1 MKFKKSIFN
10 KETEVVPDNMYK
22 IKIYDYKNSWCFSG
36 KDNKGYVMSPSL
48 IAQLS
53 FSPLVASTDLIVQTI
68 AQLKKIKDPKKGFY
82 VYFSKDYFIE
92 YDFDLKLV
100 DSLLDGWI
108 YDASS
113 ENLKI
118 DTQQKVWACSYLK
131 LYFKEPPKNIYVMV
145 KDLDEN

>member
-1 MKFKKSIFN
+1 MKFKKSIF
-10 KETEVVPDNMYK
+10 KQEEIIPDNLYK
-22 IKIYDYKNSWCFSG
+22 IKIYNYNNSWCFST
-36 KDNKGYVMSPSL
+36 KDNKSYVMTPSL

-68 AQLKKIKDPKKGFY
+68 SELKKIKDPKEGFY
-82 VYFSKDYFIE
+82 VYFSKDHFIE
-92 YDFDLKLV
+92 YDFHLKLV
-100 DSLLDGWI
+100 DSLLDGWV
-108 YDASS
+108 YDAFS

-131 LYFKEPPKNIYVMV
+131 LYFNEPPKNIYILV